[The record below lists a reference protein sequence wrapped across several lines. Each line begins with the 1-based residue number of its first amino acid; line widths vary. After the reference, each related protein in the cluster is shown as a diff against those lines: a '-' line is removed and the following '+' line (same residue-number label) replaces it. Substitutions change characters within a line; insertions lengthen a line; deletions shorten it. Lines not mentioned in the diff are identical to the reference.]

1 MLLIGLSLVTCLQAS
16 IDRGTVQGIVT
27 DHAVAVLVGV
37 RVVVKNVATNLQVS
51 LVTNSSGFYLAPEL
65 VPGRYAIHVEAPGF
79 VPVDVS
85 GVTVTAGVTA
95 QQDLSLKVTSVSQR
109 IEVTA
114 APSLV
119 EASPSNYTTSLQS
132 HYIQDILLYSQQPA
146 AGPVVCSDVL
156 SDEPCNVA
164 LLRRDASRS
173 VPHRGN
179 GAVEYGSLTHFRY
192 RGSDSEPEGLVSGSQ
207 WTPPFPS
214 RQEGSPD
221 CCGWYLRSDRT
232 GAWSLS
238 ATNDNRFRRP
248 GLDPLSLPAWNQQN
262 SSAGQQDE
270 KSSAT
275 QGSPKHIFLVVPA
288 FHVAYQKTFQPLTRR
303 EKFDEWAHGIY
314 DPRGLG
320 FYVFEAATLEYSS
333 KDGFCG
339 YGKGGSGYGKCF
351 GALELDASTSSFLG
365 DFLFPVILHQDP
377 RYFRL
382 GQGSLG
388 KRMGYAISR
397 VFVTHADSGRTVFFT
412 SALSGSVLGAAAS
425 NLYSPVQDRGFG
437 HTLNRIGKDLGN
449 TALFNVAAEFWPD
462 IKHRLRHAFG
472 RQ

>member
-1 MLLIGLSLVTCLQAS
+1 V
-16 IDRGTVQGIVT
+16 
-27 DHAVAVLVGV
+27 VGV
-37 RVVVKNVATNLQVS
+37 RVAVKNVATNLQVN
-51 LVTNSSGFYLAPEL
+51 LVTNSSGFYLAPPEL

-79 VPVDVS
+79 VPVAVS

-95 QQDLSLKVTSVSQR
+95 QQDLSLKVGSVSQR

-114 APSLV
+114 APPLV
-119 EASPSNYTTSLQS
+119 EESPSNYTTSLQS
-132 HYIQDILLYSQQPA
+132 HYIQDIPLYSQQPA
-146 AGPVVCSDVL
+146 AGPFARSDVL
-156 SDEPCNVA
+156 NDQPCNVA
-164 LLRRDASRS
+164 LRRHDVSRS
-173 VPHRGN
+173 VPHQDN
-179 GAVEYGSLTHFRY
+179 GALEYGSLTHFPY
-192 RGSDSEPEGLVSGSQ
+192 RGSDSEREGLASGGLWAS
-207 WTPPFPS
+207 PFPP
-214 RQEGSPD
+214 RQEGSPH
-221 CCGWYLRSDRT
+221 CFGWYLRSDRI
-232 GAWSLS
+232 GASFLS
-238 ATNDNRFRRP
+238 AKNDDRFRRP
-248 GLDPLSLPAWNQQN
+248 GLDPMSLPAWNRQN
-262 SSAGQQDE
+262 SSADQQDE

-275 QGSPKHIFLVVPA
+275 QDSPKHIFLVVPA
-288 FHVAYQKTFQPLTRR
+288 FHVAYQKTFKPLTAR

-320 FYVFEAATLEYSS
+320 LYLFETATLEYSS

-339 YGKGGSGYGKCF
+339 YGKGGGGYGKCF

-382 GQGSLG
+382 GQGSFG

-412 SALSGSVLGAAAS
+412 SALSGTVLAAAAS
-425 NLYSPVQDRGFG
+425 NLYFPVQDRGFG
-437 HTLNRIGKDLGN
+437 HTLNRIGQDLAN

-462 IKHRLRHAFG
+462 IKHRLHHGFG